1 MREGCSR
8 CTGALTDLWAQSYR
22 HRAQVVGARGLR
34 AADSNGLSD
43 PYVVVRLG
51 DAAEQTRVVPE
62 CLDPDWN
69 ETFVFSA
76 AQVSGLPDPSK
87 TTDTRLTWAEYTQDV
102 LGCPGHACW

>member
-1 MREGCSR
+1 M
-8 CTGALTDLWAQSYR
+8 
-22 HRAQVVGARGLR
+22 VGARGLR

-76 AQVSGLPDPSK
+76 AQVGGMPCLSLHPS
-87 TTDTRLTWAEYTQDV
+87 WAVCHNYP
-102 LGCPGHACW
+102 GNYWGRWPCPMVR